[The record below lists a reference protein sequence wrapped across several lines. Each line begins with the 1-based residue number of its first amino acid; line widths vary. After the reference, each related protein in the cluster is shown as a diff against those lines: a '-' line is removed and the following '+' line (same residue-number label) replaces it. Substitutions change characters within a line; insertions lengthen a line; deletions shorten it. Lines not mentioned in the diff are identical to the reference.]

1 MKNEGRKVFEKR
13 PDRRPSGRK
22 SSWTRGEMEPVGGKF
37 TIFCPA
43 LRQGMGG
50 GGILFYFQSLVFSFL
65 YEFPLYKTVKRTW
78 IKMFKDT

>member
-1 MKNEGRKVFEKR
+1 
-13 PDRRPSGRK
+13 
-22 SSWTRGEMEPVGGKF
+22 MEPVGGKF

-50 GGILFYFQSLVFSFL
+50 GGKFFFNFQSLVFSFL

-78 IKMFKDT
+78 IKMLRIHNLQLLIQLLKNIKLEWSTHRVQR

>member
-13 PDRRPSGRK
+13 PDRRTSGRK
-22 SSWTRGEMEPVGGKF
+22 SAWTREEMEPVGGKF

-50 GGILFYFQSLVFSFL
+50 GFSPFFCLLFL
-65 YEFPLYKTVKRTW
+65 YEFPLYKAAKRTW